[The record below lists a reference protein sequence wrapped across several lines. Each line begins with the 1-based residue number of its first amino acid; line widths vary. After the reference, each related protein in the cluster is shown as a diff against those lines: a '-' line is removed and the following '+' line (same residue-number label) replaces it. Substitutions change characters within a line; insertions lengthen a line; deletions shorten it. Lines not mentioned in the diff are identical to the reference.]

1 MTARLAV
8 EERSLGRSA
17 VSVPRVM
24 LGCGNFGGIGAAPAF
39 FGHGLDRAAA
49 FELMDAAWELGLRHF
64 DTADAYGGGRSETII
79 GEWMRSNAVRP
90 QLTTKTYNPMEAG
103 ADHGL
108 SPERIER
115 QLHSSLER
123 LGVDHVDLYLTHEH
137 DPDVPADV
145 VSGTLEL
152 LRAEGL
158 LRAVGVSNYDEA
170 QLREALAARPLDA
183 IQNSHSLLVRGDEA
197 GVIPLCERER
207 VSYTLFSPLA
217 AAG

>member
-1 MTARLAV
+1 M
-8 EERSLGRSA
+8 G
-17 VSVPRVM
+17 P
-24 LGCGNFGGIGAAPAF
+24 
-39 FGHGLDRAAA
+39 
-49 FELMDAAWELGLRHF
+49 
-64 DTADAYGGGRSETII
+64 
-79 GEWMRSNAVRP
+79 
-90 QLTTKTYNPMEAG
+90 G

-170 QLREALAARPLDA
+170 QLREALAAGPLDA

-197 GVIPLCERER
+197 GVIRAVRARAGLLHPCSARW
-207 VSYTLFSPLA
+207 P